1 MKYIPLIINRLTKR
15 VKGATRREVTVIQN
29 INRGSIGQS
38 HLQCYDALLAIV
50 KVNIRTQLFEC
61 HKARL
66 KGVDS
71 YVAFKEFRSHQSV
84 GSYVS
89 SDIVKNVTLLEKCLY
104 PFNGFRLL
112 RA

>member
-38 HLQCYDALLAIV
+38 HLQCYDALLTIV
-50 KVNIRTQLFEC
+50 KMNIRTQLFEC

-66 KGVDS
+66 KGVYS
-71 YVAFKEFRSHQSV
+71 YVAFKEFRSHQRV
-84 GSYVS
+84 GAHVS
-89 SDIVKNVTLLEKCLY
+89 SDLVKNVTLVEECLY
-104 PFNGFRLL
+104 QSSVFRF
-112 RA
+112 